1 MCMRF
6 DHDMFYTCV
15 RTRERAH
22 TNAEQTREGELPEH
36 DFPPTRRFQAL
47 ENDRRDV
54 LKQHAV
60 RQITIKRG

>member
-1 MCMRF
+1 
-6 DHDMFYTCV
+6 V

-47 ENDRRDV
+47 ETDRRDV
-54 LKQHAV
+54 LKQY